1 MAKTTP
7 WGKSTSVRQYERG
20 ISFVGTESHG
30 GYLVARG
37 YAKKNFSKA
46 AQQVGK
52 DFGAYLAYEE
62 DCLAAVIDL
71 ELLRRKDGQ
80 KFMNWF
86 YGENP
91 RPSIDEL
98 EKAFQARISRWVPE
112 YDLNYL

>member
-1 MAKTTP
+1 MAKSTP
-7 WGKSTSVRQYERG
+7 WGQATFARQYERG
-20 ISFVGTESHG
+20 ISFVGSASHG

-71 ELLRRKDGQ
+71 ELLRKDGQ
-80 KFMNWF
+80 KFVNWF
-86 YGENP
+86 YGDNP

-98 EKAFQARISRWVPE
+98 EKTFQASISRWVPE